1 MKQREA
7 HHHQQD
13 SEKCHHQQQDHLGR
27 KQVET
32 QETGE
37 GRRHNLEDQPE
48 IPEGATASLLQ
59 YSGCPSAAAAGSSSA
74 HRSEDTPRGCPTE
87 VVSLSHG
94 TLLIWAPAGSE
105 SAGPTSAVA
114 EAESQSYP
122 SRAIG
127 KPCADAGY
135 SPSAPHCFVPL
146 RPGAALNLS
155 SVLQQ
160 QLMRQQQHHARVS
173 STTIVRQV
181 LLAEERR
188 AAFFAPQRLP
198 LILYLSSYLIPAK
211 QRQNRIQNEQIMGKK
226 IWSNG
231 KPHVKGALSSS
242 AATQATP
249 EAAAASTEVID
260 AAFLAS
266 LLWAVASW
274 FSRLAELVPV
284 SAEAATAAL
293 GLCTTTSARAAAL
306 AAADGCSEAT
316 AVPSAASATLQ
327 LYDQPCAVPAQSLAA
342 GAVCLQGGISPRLA
356 ALRAVAYW
364 CCCCTLAEQEATHEM
379 QRKLSRK
386 QQRQQNES
394 ASSGSGSTEALLENS
409 NSSSTTL
416 LRQLHQECSES
427 FAQLLLQQREAQQH
441 LAERQGI
448 EMEAACALRE
458 KQEQAL
464 QAAVAARAES
474 GEDPEDV
481 NETAVVAAAAALTG
495 CEKGLQE
502 LVQQHLS
509 ECELLDRHWKHEQQ
523 LLRQQQLRMFKDV
536 AADLY
541 LLQHGSAAL
550 FGAARQGLVLPP
562 LPSSDETDTWAF
574 SWQQQEQPQEHQL
587 HGQHEQRSWRQVGEA
602 ARQLFKKGGSS
613 YSLEGFSLHTTP
625 VCKDFTVVA
634 AGVADAV
641 AEEQLYN
648 VDSGAARPKTAAG
661 PVASILGLV
670 GAAASGRY
678 NGLQQ
683 QQKHQQKRNVAHTVH
698 KGEAIEEGHSAQVQ
712 LKEQQQ
718 QKQQTQQGS
727 TSDLNAS
734 VLQPQQSKPRQRQ
747 LAAAAAAHQG
757 PVFDMPRLLQ
767 GITGSA
773 LPPQQRRIAALQQQH
788 QQSKFPRH
796 LGGVQEHAQLRL
808 IIGAQQ
814 RRTFWLHVC
823 TGVLADFFPSKVA
836 SASPV
841 QQQSRHGDG
850 SFSCAG
856 QWLSML
862 GRGDASLY
870 EGPAEGWAGGFTSY
884 CYRNVRDMRVSP
896 HSYFSGGTGRL
907 SCGEPSSRERPEG
920 PFDHLF
926 AALERGPQA
935 SLSGAVLPT
944 GPALQ
949 ESSACIRARN
959 DAPDLLL
966 PSLEEQKR
974 LLRAAVDA
982 VRPSS
987 VSHNGHQRLLLQQG
1001 EVFVSRHVAGLRP
1014 QICFHLVAS
1023 ARQDEDEPQTP
1034 SAVAPFGETPVRQHS
1049 LRRANSYE
1057 DEIDSL
1063 SAPLCQGLRQ
1073 ILRLCEA
1080 HAVEALLLPLLLL
1093 ETEASASCLPFV
1105 LLQRRMLAALRCIVA
1120 ELRSIALSPL
1130 SSSNCC
1136 SSDMSVDCLRHI
1148 VLLLPPMQQQ
1158 QEGSMHMSL
1167 LVQAELCVLLLVLER
1182 LFKVPENKV
1191 ERGGANATEAGGLHP
1206 LNDVLTTLIQLDAN
1220 DNPLGAAPLEPSE
1233 LSGNRVTVEVSELGG

>member
-1 MKQREA
+1 MKQRET

-13 SEKCHHQQQDHLGR
+13 NEKPHQQQQDHLGR

-37 GRRHNLEDQPE
+37 VQRRHNLEDQPG
-48 IPEGATASLLQ
+48 IPESETASLLQ
-59 YSGCPSAAAAGSSSA
+59 YSGCPSAAEAGSSSA
-74 HRSEDTPRGCPTE
+74 HHSEDTPRGCPTE
-87 VVSLSHG
+87 VVNLSHG
-94 TLLIWAPAGSE
+94 TILIWAPAGSA
-105 SAGPTSAVA
+105 SVGPTSAAA

-122 SRAIG
+122 NRAIG
-127 KPCADAGY
+127 NPSADTGY
-135 SPSAPHCFVPL
+135 SPLAPHCFVPL

-160 QLMRQQQHHARVS
+160 QLMHQQRHHARLS
-173 STTIVRQV
+173 STTVVRQV

-198 LILYLSSYLIPAK
+198 LILYLSSYLVPAK
-211 QRQNRIQNEQIMGKK
+211 QRQNRTQSEQILGKK
-226 IWSNG
+226 TWPNG
-231 KPHVKGALSSS
+231 KPRVKVALSSW
-242 AATQATP
+242 AATQAAP
-249 EAAAASTEVID
+249 EAAGASPEIVD

-306 AAADGCSEAT
+306 AVADGCNEAT
-316 AVPSAASATLQ
+316 AVASAASATLQ
-327 LYDQPCAVPAQSLAA
+327 LHDQPCAVPAQSLAA
-342 GAVCLQGGISPRLA
+342 GAACLQGGISPRLA

-409 NSSSTTL
+409 NSLSSSTTL

-464 QAAVAARAES
+464 HAAVAARAES
-474 GEDPEDV
+474 GEDPEDA

-550 FGAARQGLVLPP
+550 IGAARQGLVLPP
-562 LPSSDETDTWAF
+562 LPSADETDTWAF

-613 YSLEGFSLHTTP
+613 YSLEGVSLHTTP
-625 VCKDFTVVA
+625 LCKDFTVVA
-634 AGVADAV
+634 AGAADAA
-641 AEEQLYN
+641 AEERLYGG
-648 VDSGAARPKTAAG
+648 DSGAARPKTAAG

-683 QQKHQQKRNVAHTVH
+683 QQKHQQKQSAAHTVH
-698 KGEAIEEGHSAQVQ
+698 RGEVIDEGRSAQVQ
-712 LKEQQQ
+712 LMEQQQ

-734 VLQPQQSKPRQRQ
+734 ALQHQQSKQRQRQ

-773 LPPQQRRIAALQQQH
+773 LPPQQRRIAALQQHH
-788 QQSKFPRH
+788 QQNKFPRQV
-796 LGGVQEHAQLRL
+796 GGVQEHAQLRL

-836 SASPV
+836 SAFPM
-841 QQQSRHGDG
+841 QQQPRHGDG

-870 EGPAEGWAGGFTSY
+870 EGPAEGWVGGFTSY

-896 HSYFSGGTGRL
+896 HFYFSGSTGRP
-907 SCGEPSSRERPEG
+907 SCGEPSNKERPEG

-926 AALERGPQA
+926 AALERGPRA

-1001 EVFVSRHVAGLRP
+1001 EVFVSRHAAGLRP
-1014 QICFHLVAS
+1014 QICFHLVVAS
-1023 ARQDEDEPQTP
+1023 VRQDDDKPQTP
-1034 SAVAPFGETPVRQHS
+1034 SAVAPFVETSDAGCVAVHS
-1049 LRRANSYE
+1049 SRA
-1057 DEIDSL
+1057 
-1063 SAPLCQGLRQ
+1063 
-1073 ILRLCEA
+1073 
-1080 HAVEALLLPLLLL
+1080 
-1093 ETEASASCLPFV
+1093 
-1105 LLQRRMLAALRCIVA
+1105 
-1120 ELRSIALSPL
+1120 
-1130 SSSNCC
+1130 SSH
-1136 SSDMSVDCLRHI
+1136 R
-1148 VLLLPPMQQQ
+1148 
-1158 QEGSMHMSL
+1158 
-1167 LVQAELCVLLLVLER
+1167 
-1182 LFKVPENKV
+1182 
-1191 ERGGANATEAGGLHP
+1191 T
-1206 LNDVLTTLIQLDAN
+1206 LTT
-1220 DNPLGAAPLEPSE
+1220 
-1233 LSGNRVTVEVSELGG
+1233 